1 MLVELLLFLLL
12 SSRASSSEVR
22 NNDKDAPE
30 MSPGRLGYELLLS
43 TLENIQQSILKDAQN
58 CKEYNQKLNSDM
70 EMLQKSVANNKQ
82 MLANQKKLLDEIE
95 QHFSR
100 LLGNTSKITEKE
112 KTHINSKEISELNFE
127 ALESCRNVSGP
138 AYCDQDYEG
147 GGWTVIQN
155 RFEGKVIFYRGWND
169 YENGFGHLDGE
180 FWLGLK
186 NIHLLTAA
194 KPHELHV
201 VLEDF
206 EGKRVVAKYSH
217 FVVGSAA
224 EKYSLKSIGTF
235 SGDAGD
241 SLEYSLNS
249 MFSTFDSDN
258 DLYDNNCAEEF
269 SGAWWYKS
277 CHFR

>member
-100 LLGNTSKITEKE
+100 LLGNT
-112 KTHINSKEISELNFE
+112 
-127 ALESCRNVSGP
+127 
-138 AYCDQDYEG
+138 
-147 GGWTVIQN
+147 
-155 RFEGKVIFYRGWND
+155 RFCTNEIFYP
-169 YENGFGHLDGE
+169 
-180 FWLGLK
+180 K
-186 NIHLLTAA
+186 LL
-194 KPHELHV
+194 
-201 VLEDF
+201 F
-206 EGKRVVAKYSH
+206 I
-217 FVVGSAA
+217 F
-224 EKYSLKSIGTF
+224 
-235 SGDAGD
+235 
-241 SLEYSLNS
+241 
-249 MFSTFDSDN
+249 
-258 DLYDNNCAEEF
+258 
-269 SGAWWYKS
+269 
-277 CHFR
+277 